1 MKESIKILALIA
13 GILAWLLI
21 GFVIGRRTARIE
33 PETQVVTQ
41 VDTCIITDTIV
52 REKPV
57 YRYSYIIDTVHTY
70 FTTVEHDSVLVEV
83 PIERKVYEEDSL
95 YRCEISGYRPQL
107 EYLVIYPTTTTIT
120 IHDTKTEYR
129 NSRISFGL
137 QAGYGISKSGLSPYL
152 GAGISYNL
160 FSINN
165 MKIK

>member
-1 MKESIKILALIA
+1 MRSLIKDILIIASGFAVGLILGHRVCRKPPESQ
-13 GILAWLLI
+13 
-21 GFVIGRRTARIE
+21 VITK
-33 PETQVVTQ
+33 
-41 VDTCIITDTIV
+41 VDTCVVYDTIV

-57 YRYSYIIDTVHTY
+57 FRYSYIHDTIRTY
-70 FTTVEHDSVLVEV
+70 FTTIEHDTVLVDV
-83 PIERKVYEEDSL
+83 PIERKVYAEDSL

-165 MKIK
+165 LKIK